1 MRNGGNL
8 INFKFAFAA
17 AVSVAWFASVAVAE
31 TFNIPGG
38 DLETALNTYVSQTG
52 VHLIV
57 SEDAIK
63 GVHSRGVKGE
73 LSPDQALFRILAGS
87 GFVVRNESGVLAVVP
102 DGRSGEA
109 GSDLRTMNTA
119 AASAPTV
126 SGASLETVTVT
137 SSKIGGDV
145 QNIPISITA
154 LSQEQLTATQT
165 AGGPDLVKQVPNL
178 TFSKTNFTGYN
189 IQIRGIG
196 TQAISVTTDPAVAV
210 AFNDIPFI
218 RNHFFEQEFY
228 DLSQAEVLRGPQGT
242 LYGRNATAGVVNL
255 VSAKPSDQFEA
266 MASADVGNYGNRRL
280 EGMINVPIVDDRVD
294 LRIAGEWTKRQGYSL
309 NALDDQRVDG
319 RDLWSSRVT
328 LGFKPIENLQATLVW
343 EHFSEDD
350 GRMRTAKQLCK
361 TDPTPTE
368 VAGVP
373 VAQGTIQAYSPGP
386 YLSQGCAPGSLYS
399 NDAFGV
405 PNGES
410 LPYYEPLG
418 DKGDLNW
425 TIFGTFDPY
434 ASTTQSTN
442 LRVIETTLN
451 PAYKAKN
458 DTVEFNAD
466 YSVTPMLT
474 LTSQTGFNQDFLW
487 STEDYNRVNTSE
499 GAFFYTTPQGQPG
512 DWYDYNG
519 QGLVTPDPNG
529 LGRCRDTYGSD
540 SCAGLPVNATCKP
553 LPGAYIDT
561 EQMGPPNYGRFSCI
575 PDGVFCDPQLGCSD
589 RLVAQDLSDE
599 KAWQLSQEFRLAS
612 HFNGPFNFSVGGN
625 YLHYETEENYYVF
638 INTLTMAAYGWPQ
651 GTGASRDQLLPWQPG
666 VSDNSNCLAG
676 GLTISNPYALNDI
689 GVGEQFG
696 CRYIDPNPIS
706 KVNNEGHNYFLSQ
719 NPYALNS
726 YAVFGETYYDI
737 FRDLKLTTGLRW
749 TDDQKHF
756 TLIPSELLVQGYG
769 YPITGV
775 VDQQWDQFTGRAA
788 LNWTPKLDF
797 TDQTLIYGSYA
808 HGYKAGGANPPG
820 AVLLTFGTDS
830 GQVTDPIHPL
840 TFKPEFVDAFEL
852 GSKNTLLDGA
862 LTLNF
867 DVFYYNYENYQISR
881 IVDRT
886 SINDNFDAHVKGA
899 EIESTWEPLAGLRFN
914 FAGGWEDT
922 AVAKGSKSI
931 DLMDRAVLADHPDW
945 MVVKPFPT
953 QTSNCVLPVYVVAEL
968 LSAIE
973 YQAYSP
979 ELGFACTR
987 AYQAGQDPLTGNTY
1001 IPNPTMGVDST
1012 TLSGYPGFDP
1022 RAGTPGDPY
1031 TGQNTFNGHDYGPA
1045 PNDGEGFYKDLSGN
1059 ELPNAPPFTV
1069 SFGAQYTMPITED
1082 WAGTLR
1088 GDYYWQDYS
1097 WARVFNDNPYDR
1109 LRGYTN
1115 VNLTLIFTNQNGW
1128 QVMLYDKNV
1137 FNATAITGDFL
1148 NSDDSDLTTNVFLT
1162 DPKLIGIRI
1171 TKNW

>member
-1 MRNGGNL
+1 MTKIKYAGAVSAIL
-8 INFKFAFAA
+8 VSALFVAAAFA
-17 AVSVAWFASVAVAE
+17 E
-31 TFNIPGG
+31 NFNIPGG
-38 DLETALNTYVSQTG
+38 DLKSALDAYAKQAGIELMYSASAVGSTRTKGIKGNLSP
-52 VHLIV
+52 
-57 SEDAIK
+57 EDA
-63 GVHSRGVKGE
+63 
-73 LSPDQALFRILAGS
+73 LSGLLNGT
-87 GFVVRNESGVLAVVP
+87 GFVPRHESNAIAIIRGARQA
-102 DGRSGEA
+102 DDMTEIH
-109 GSDLRTMNTA
+109 MA
-119 AASAPTV
+119 AAPAPSA

-266 MASADVGNYGNRRL
+266 MASVDVGNYGNRRL

-361 TDPTPTE
+361 TAPTPTQ

-373 VAQGTIQAYSPGP
+373 VAQGNIQAYAPGP
-386 YLSQGCAPGSLYS
+386 YLSQGCAPSSLYS
-399 NDAFGV
+399 SDAFGV

-418 DKGDLNW
+418 DKGALIW
-425 TIFGTFDPY
+425 AHYGTFDPY
-434 ASTTQSTN
+434 SSTTQSPN
-442 LRVIETTLN
+442 LRVIETSLN
-451 PAYKAKN
+451 PVYKAKN
-458 DTVEFNAD
+458 DTVELNAD
-466 YSVTPMLT
+466 YSVTPALT
-474 LTSQTGFNQDFLW
+474 ATSQTGFNQDFLW
-487 STEDYNRVNTSE
+487 STEDYNRVDTAQ
-499 GAFFYTTPQGQPG
+499 GAFFYTTPQGNPFNG
-512 DWYDYNG
+512 GDYNG
-519 QGLVTPDPNG
+519 QGLTTPDPNG
-529 LGRCRDTYGSD
+529 LGRCRQNYGGE
-540 SCAGLPVNATCKP
+540 CAGLAINARCTP
-553 LPGAYIDT
+553 LSGAYANT
-561 EQMGPPNYGRFSCI
+561 EALDPLLANNGLSYQCI

-589 RLVAQDLSDE
+589 RLVAEDLSDE
-599 KAWQLSQEFRLAS
+599 HAWQLSQEFRLAS

-638 INTLTMAAYGWPQ
+638 INTLTMASYGWTQ
-651 GTGASRDQLLPWQPG
+651 GTTPTRDQGLPWQPG
-666 VSDNSNCLAG
+666 ISDNSNCLPG
-676 GLTISNPYALNDI
+676 GLTISNPYVNNDI
-689 GVGEQFG
+689 GTGEAFG
-696 CRYIDPNPIS
+696 CRYIDPNPLS
-706 KVNNEGHNYFLSQ
+706 KLNNEGHNYFLSQ
-719 NPYALNS
+719 NPYTLNS
-726 YAVFGETYYDI
+726 YAAFGETYYDI
-737 FRDLKLTTGLRW
+737 FHDLKLTTGLRW
-749 TDDQKHF
+749 TEDQKHF

-769 YPITGV
+769 YPTTGV

-797 TDQTLIYGSYA
+797 TDQTLIYESYA

-820 AVLLTFGTDS
+820 AILLTFGTDS
-830 GQVTDPIHPL
+830 GQVSNPIHPL

-852 GSKNTLLDGA
+852 GSKNTLFDGA

-867 DVFYYNYENYQISR
+867 DAFYYNYENYQISR

-899 EIESTWEPLAGLRFN
+899 EIESTWEPLSGLRFN

-922 AVAKGSKSI
+922 AVANGSKSV
-931 DLMDRAVLADHPDW
+931 DLMDRADLAAHPDW
-945 MVVKPFPT
+945 MVVKPFVT
-953 QTSNCVLPVYVVAEL
+953 QASNCVLPVYVVAEYL
-968 LSAIE
+968 ATLEA
-973 YQAYSP
+973 QAYSP

-987 AYQAGQDPLTGNTY
+987 AYQAGQDPLTGKTY
-1001 IPNPTMGVDST
+1001 VADPTTDIAGAPI
-1012 TLSGYPGFDP
+1012 SGYPGFDP

-1045 PNDGEGFYKDLSGN
+1045 PNDGQGFYKDLGGN

-1069 SFGAQYTMPITED
+1069 SFGAQYTMPLSID

-1097 WARVFNDNPYDR
+1097 WARIFNDNPYDR

-1137 FNATAITGDFL
+1137 FNTTAITGDFL
-1148 NSDDSDLTTNVFLT
+1148 NSDDSGLTTNVFLT